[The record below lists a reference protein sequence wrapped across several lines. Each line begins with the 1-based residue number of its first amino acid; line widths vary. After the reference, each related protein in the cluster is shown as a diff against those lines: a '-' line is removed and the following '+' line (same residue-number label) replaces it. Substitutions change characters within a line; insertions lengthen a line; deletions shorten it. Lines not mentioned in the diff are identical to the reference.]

1 MTAAEAMKSDY
12 IEAINKAMKRTDD
25 VSLLD
30 LIYQI
35 LVKSEEAKK

>member
-1 MTAAEAMKSDY
+1 MTATEAMKSEY
-12 IEAINKAMKRTDD
+12 IKAINKAMKRTDD

>member
-1 MTAAEAMKSDY
+1 MTATEAMKSAY
-12 IEAINKAMKRTDD
+12 IESINKAMERTDD

-35 LVKSEEAKK
+35 LVKSEEVKK